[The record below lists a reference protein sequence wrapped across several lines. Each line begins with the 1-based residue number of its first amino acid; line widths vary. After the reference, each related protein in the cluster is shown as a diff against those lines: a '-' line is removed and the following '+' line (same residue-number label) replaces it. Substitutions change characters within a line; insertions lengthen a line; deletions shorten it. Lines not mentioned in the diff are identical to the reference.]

1 MKRMGLLSILFL
13 LMVFSCTESQKDEKR
28 DSKEK
33 VITKNFSSFIE
44 NGWNQKNVDSLR
56 LVSVVNFVRHLNG
69 IQVATNLNE
78 MEANMNIF
86 FTGFPDLKVTIDS
99 SVIKNDHLYA
109 RWTFEGTNTGTFGET
124 PATGKRV
131 VVSGYSELSF
141 DAKGRITN
149 EDVYYNELAL
159 LQQLGYTLNLPI
171 VE

>member
-86 FTGFPDLKVTIDS
+86 FYGIP
-99 SVIKNDHLYA
+99 
-109 RWTFEGTNTGTFGET
+109 
-124 PATGKRV
+124 
-131 VVSGYSELSF
+131 
-141 DAKGRITN
+141 
-149 EDVYYNELAL
+149 
-159 LQQLGYTLNLPI
+159 
-171 VE
+171 